1 MTDLVQVVVSDVEM
15 PRMDGHAFTQTLK
28 KDPRF
33 SGLPVIMH
41 TSLSGRSN
49 QDAGKSLAD
58 EYVVKFNGEALIA
71 TVNRIWRK
79 LMSKKEADRT
89 QDLGDSEDDQ
99 DLAS

>member
-1 MTDLVQVVVSDVEM
+1 VQVVVSDVEM
-15 PRMDGHAFTQTLK
+15 PRMDGHAFTQSLK

-33 SGLPVIMH
+33 SNLPVIMH

-71 TVNRIWRK
+71 TVNRVWRK
-79 LMSKKEADRT
+79 LVERKQRAKSGDF
-89 QDLGDSEDDQ
+89 QDDEQNLES
-99 DLAS
+99 